1 MPIKLCVALMRGSTR
16 RLPRNKRDGNE
27 ATQRTPGFVKRSDK
41 QTSVASKLHETL
53 IKPRPNGTLALPPS
67 DKLPMTFKGPTMH
80 RNQHVLQ
87 ASPER
92 FGDDFRCCPSR
103 RLRFTPRRGEVPR
116 CLPKVR

>member
-1 MPIKLCVALMRGSTR
+1 MPIKLCVTLMRGSTK

-41 QTSVASKLHETL
+41 QTSVASTLHETR

-67 DKLPMTFKGPTMH
+67 DKLPMTLKGQTMH
-80 RNQHVLQ
+80 GSQLVRP
-87 ASPER
+87 ASLER
-92 FGDDFRCCPSR
+92 FGDDFGRCASC
-103 RLRFTPRRGEVPR
+103 RLRFTSRRGEVPR

>member
-1 MPIKLCVALMRGSTR
+1 MPIKLCVTLMRGSTK

-27 ATQRTPGFVKRSDK
+27 ATQPTPGFVKRSDK

-67 DKLPMTFKGPTMH
+67 DKLPMTLKGQTM
-80 RNQHVLQ
+80 RGNQLVLQ
-87 ASPER
+87 ASLER
-92 FGDDFRCCPSR
+92 FGDDFGCCPSC